1 MKKRVLNTLLTLM
14 FIAMLLPAIQQF
26 SNFPRIKS
34 LKGAITIPKKPKL
47 SLQGYFDASLQDSMD
62 TYVENTI
69 GFRPIL
75 VRLHNQIQ
83 YSLFDTVN
91 AQGVIFG
98 ENGYLFE
105 LNYIKAFYGLNFVG
119 FDKINTDIIETR
131 FVNDWLLRQEKHL
144 IVVLAPGKGTFFKDQ
159 IPDSYKPDSIHI
171 TNNKVYIDSLSK
183 YQIPIIDGNSYF
195 EKIKDTSQFALFP
208 KSGIHWSYY
217 GMGLIFDSLLQ
228 KMEIDGGKKFIDF
241 GMKNIEVSK
250 KLRSPDQDLWEGMN
264 VFAQPSDY
272 AMPYPKF
279 YFENPV
285 KENMPKVIV
294 VADSYY
300 WQWFGSGYA
309 TRSFHSHDFWYY
321 NTQIYPGN
329 GGEAIQRH
337 NVDIISRV
345 METDFVILLQT
356 DANMD
361 RYSFGFIHDLYL
373 AIQKLDAMSTEDLL
387 AIEKIIAGIK
397 ASPDYMKTIEKK
409 AAQRHISVEEM
420 LRGDAMWV
428 FQNKKKSIPDKNK
441 K

>member
-1 MKKRVLNTLLTLM
+1 MRKRVLNTMLVLM
-14 FIAMLLPAIQQF
+14 FIVLLLPAIQQF
-26 SNFPRIKS
+26 ANFPRIKS
-34 LKGAITIPKKPKL
+34 LKGAITIPKMPKL
-47 SLQGYFDASLQDSMD
+47 SLKGYLDASLQDSMD
-62 TYVENTI
+62 TFVENTI
-69 GFRPIL
+69 GYRPVL

-91 AQGVIFG
+91 AKGVIFG
-98 ENGYLFE
+98 KNDYLFE
-105 LNYIKAFYGLNFVG
+105 QNYIKALYGLDFVG
-119 FDKINTDIIETR
+119 FDKVQTDINETK
-131 FVNDWLLRQEKHL
+131 FVNEWLIKHGKHL
-144 IVVLAPGKGTFFKDQ
+144 ILVFAPGKATFFPEQ
-159 IPDSYKPDSIHI
+159 VPDSYKPDSIHF

-183 YQIPIIDGNSYF
+183 YQIPLIDGNQYF
-195 EKIKDTSQFALFP
+195 KKIKDTSQFALFP

-217 GMGLIFDSLLQ
+217 GIGLIFDSLLQ
-228 KMEIDGGKKFIDF
+228 KMEQVGGKRFIDF

-250 KLRSPDQDLWEGMN
+250 KLQSPDQDLWEGLN
-264 VFAQPSDY
+264 VFSQPNDY

-279 YFENPV
+279 YFENPI

-309 TRSFHSHDFWYY
+309 TRSFNSHDFWYY
-321 NTQIYPGN
+321 NAQIYPGN

-345 METDFVILLQT
+345 IETNFVIVLQT

-361 RYSFGFIHDLYL
+361 RFSFGFIHDLYL
-373 AIQKLDAMSTEDLL
+373 AIQKIDAMSNEDLE

-397 ASPDYMKTIEKK
+397 ASPVYMKTIEEK
-409 AAQRHISVEEM
+409 AAKRHISVEEM

-428 FQNKKKSIPDKNK
+428 FQNKKKSPTN
-441 K
+441 

>member
-1 MKKRVLNTLLTLM
+1 MRKRVSNILLISIFVVL
-14 FIAMLLPAIQQF
+14 LLPVIQHYTH
-26 SNFPRIKS
+26 FPRMKM
-34 LKGAITIPKKPKL
+34 LKGAIVEPKKPKL
-47 SLQGYFDASLQDSMD
+47 SLSGYFNATLQDSID
-62 TYVENTI
+62 KYVEHFV
-69 GFRPIL
+69 GFRPDL

-83 YSLFDTVN
+83 FSFFDTIN
-91 AQGVIFG
+91 AKGVIYG
-98 ENGYLFE
+98 KEGYLFE
-105 LNYIKAFYGLNFVG
+105 YNYIRALYGLNFVG
-119 FDKINTDIIETR
+119 LEKVKQDIAETV
-131 FVNDWLLRQEKHL
+131 FVNNWLDKQGKHL
-144 IVVLAPGKGTFFKDQ
+144 IVVFAPGKATFF
-159 IPDSYKPDSIHI
+159 PDKVPDMYKPDTIGFR
-171 TNNKVYIDSLSK
+171 NNDLYSDSLLK
-183 YQIPIIDGNSYF
+183 HQIPLIDGNKYF
-195 EKIKDTSQFALFP
+195 LSIKETSRYALFP